1 MAITN
6 FTVTNGTGSGPY
18 YNYGSAN
25 ITATPPGGTHFTQ
38 WKNAVGGSLVNYLA
52 SSTQFYFNGAGT
64 SSVYGDYESDPP
76 PPSYWVYFYAG
87 AGGTLTGDV
96 DQYGTAGTAITLVTA
111 VPNPGFIFTRWDDGL
126 EIKGRTGTIP
136 GSASYTASFTSSL
149 GIPVSMCP
157 YMMF

>member
-1 MAITN
+1 MATP
-6 FTVTNGTGSGPY
+6 THLYVYNGTGEIYSYVGEY
-18 YNYGSAN
+18 AN
-25 ITATPPGGTHFTQ
+25 ISASVPGGYHFRE
-38 WKNAVGGSLVNYLA
+38 WVGSKVSFVNRLAANTSVRLDGSPTCSA
-52 SSTQFYFNGAGT
+52 TAYFDA
-64 SSVYGDYESDPP
+64 DPP

-136 GSASYTASFTSSL
+136 GSASYTASFTSSM
-149 GIPVSMCP
+149 GSPVSTSP